1 MMEIYN
7 NLPIDIKYLIVRI
20 YYKLEK
26 KENFEIWEKN
36 YKKYNAK
43 MILQYSSYIK
53 HLDEYIIHNNDCS
66 LVWFSAFKGYF
77 GLKEKNLFI

>member
-1 MMEIYN
+1 
-7 NLPIDIKYLIVRI
+7 
-20 YYKLEK
+20 
-26 KENFEIWEKN
+26 
-36 YKKYNAK
+36 

-66 LVWFSAFKGYF
+66 LGWFSAFKGYF